1 MWEVCRRN
9 LYKQREENKTLP
21 TDNCIPL
28 PNPLHLFRRL
38 VGARHLATKLQC
50 DVCGAEQASIL
61 CCADEVVLCT
71 GCDARIHSANK
82 LAEKHNR
89 FSLQLRRRV
98 HGAGI
103 ESISL

>member
-1 MWEVCRRN
+1 MVRN
-9 LYKQREENKTLP
+9 LDALASSVACSRHVEMLHS
-21 TDNCIPL
+21 CPL

-38 VGARHLATKLQC
+38 AGARRLVTKLQC
-50 DVCGAEQASIL
+50 DVCGAEQASVL

-71 GCDARIHSANK
+71 GCNVRIHSANK
-82 LAEKHNR
+82 LGGKHCR
-89 FSLQLRRRV
+89 FFLQLRRRV